1 VSGALVSYT
10 YIPSLSVWHLAGLLL
25 LFLILVLAGLLL
37 FRRRKDSQSVD
48 DVRLLPLNVA
58 ISALMDIDEAAVLVG
73 RDGKVQFI
81 NLAAEKLFKT
91 RMHTA
96 RGRLYLDLFQLLDPA
111 RRTPIKWMEQCSAG
125 QHHHFQ
131 DCLLNCRGIQELETA
146 YLGRPFSLNGS
157 RVDSF
162 LLLLRD
168 HAEVRALQIQ
178 LRYLLTNDQQTRLLN
193 RKNFEVKLK
202 VALNEARISDV
213 RHSFINVSLDQFKAV
228 NDTLG
233 HGAGDIFIERV
244 ADLLRGQIDKRRDV
258 VARIGGD
265 EFGIL
270 LRDMEPTEAIRTAE
284 RIRLAIM
291 QYGFSWEGQNHRITA
306 SIGLV
311 PIHRDSGTPN
321 HLLSLADAACRVAK
335 NKGGNILHVYRPDDA
350 EIKRQRGQLHWVSL
364 LNKAFEAGQF
374 KLVAQP
380 IHPLEGRAFQRPYH
394 HYEILI
400 RLYDAEGK
408 ILSPDEFIPAA
419 EYYSMMPKLDRW
431 VISNLLSHLGA
442 VGAKE
447 PQPVFSV
454 NLSGQSLDDPGFLKV
469 VLDAIRHK
477 GISPKML
484 GFEITERV
492 AINNLA
498 LARRFVDTL
507 RGLGCRFSL
516 DDFGTGVSSFGYL
529 KELPMDYLKID
540 GSFIKDIVTDD
551 VARAMVQSVN
561 QVGQLMAVKT
571 VAEYVE
577 NEQII
582 AILREIGVDYGQGWG
597 ISKPIPL
604 PLVIA
609 RHK

>member
-1 VSGALVSYT
+1 MSGALASYT
-10 YIPSLSVWHLAGLLL
+10 YIPPLSVWHLAGLFL
-25 LFLILVLAGLLL
+25 LFLTLILVGLFLL
-37 FRRRKDSQSVD
+37 WRRKGGQGVD
-48 DVRLLPLNVA
+48 DARLLQLNVA
-58 ISALMDIDEAAVLVG
+58 ISALMDIDEAAILVA
-73 RDGKVQFI
+73 RDGRVQFI
-81 NLAAEKLFKT
+81 NPAAEKLFKT

-96 RGRLYLDLFQLLDPA
+96 RGRLYNDLFQLLDPA
-111 RRTPIKWMEQCSAG
+111 RRTAIKWLERCGAG

-131 DCLLNCRGIQELETA
+131 DCLLNCPGIQELETA

-157 RVDSF
+157 RMDSF

-168 HAEVRALQIQ
+168 HAEVRALQNH
-178 LRYLLTNDQQTRLLN
+178 LRYLQTNDQQTRLLN
-193 RKNFEVKLK
+193 RKTFEVKLK
-202 VALNEARISDV
+202 VALDEARMSDV
-213 RHSFINVSLDQFKAV
+213 KHSFISVSLDQFKAV

-270 LRDMEPTEAIRTAE
+270 LRDMEPIEALRTAE
-284 RIRLAIM
+284 RVRQAIM
-291 QYGFSWEGQNHRITA
+291 QHGFSWEGHNHKITA
-306 SIGLV
+306 SIGFV
-311 PIHRDSGTPN
+311 PIHRNSGTPN

-335 NKGGNILHVYRPDDA
+335 NKGGNNLHVYRPDDA
-350 EIKRQRGQLHWVSL
+350 EVERQRGQLHWVSL
-364 LNKAFEAGQF
+364 LNQAFEAGQF

-400 RLYDAEGK
+400 RLYDSEGK

-431 VISNLLSHLGA
+431 VITDLLNQLTRIGTQ
-442 VGAKE
+442 E

-454 NLSGQSLDDPGFLKV
+454 NLSGQSLDDPRFLGF
-469 VLDAIRHK
+469 VLDAIRRK
-477 GISPKML
+477 GVSPRML

-492 AINNLA
+492 AINNLV
-498 LARRFVDTL
+498 LARKFVDTL
-507 RGLGCRFSL
+507 RALGCCFSL

-561 QVGQLMAVKT
+561 QVSQLMAVKT

-604 PLVIA
+604 PLVIG